1 MLVLARIG
9 LALAGIVCVTAA
21 AILDLEFVRRNVA
34 WDGVVTPEQAAAL
47 PAARLALASFGLLL
61 LAAAAFLER
70 ILAAPWLASLQ
81 RSRRR
86 MEWAAFLA
94 PVAIL
99 LTLAGYKLVRGP
111 GDPFYL
117 LAVREDSFAEG
128 LTALAFLGGCVV
140 SSMIVKKMYVA
151 RRYFLVTYYALIS
164 VFCLFVALEEVS
176 YGQRLFGFATPEPVA
191 ARNLQKDMTIHNLEA
206 VEALFFKLGPLVLGL
221 FGMLDL
227 VRLALRRWIDPR
239 RAEVLSF
246 MVPPWFLG
254 SWFAPIALFA
264 VYATFFWGQAALVEW
279 QDQEPIEA
287 LLALGFL
294 GFLWYN
300 LSRLRHGHPVL
311 GSSPTIA
318 EERS

>member
-1 MLVLARIG
+1 VLVLARIG
-9 LALAGIVCVTAA
+9 LALAGILCVTAA

-47 PAARLALASFGLLL
+47 PAARLALASFGVLL

-70 ILAAPWLASLQ
+70 ILAAPWLANLQ

-86 MEWAAFLA
+86 VEWTVFLA

-99 LTLAGYKLVRGP
+99 LALAGYKLVRGP

-117 LAVREDSFAEG
+117 LAVREDSFVEA
-128 LTALAFLGGCVV
+128 LTALAFLGGCVA
-140 SSMIVKKMYVA
+140 SSMIVKKMYLA

-206 VEALFFKLGPLVLGL
+206 VEALFFKLGPLALGL
-221 FGMLDL
+221 FGMLDF

-254 SWFAPIALFA
+254 SWFVPIALFA
-264 VYATFFWGQAALVEW
+264 VYAIFFWGQGALVEW
-279 QDQEPIEA
+279 QDQEPVEA

-300 LSRLRHGHPVL
+300 LSRLRRGHPVL
-311 GSSPTIA
+311 GTEPND
-318 EERS
+318 R

>member
-1 MLVLARIG
+1 MLALARIG
-9 LALAGIVCVTAA
+9 LALAGIGCLTTA
-21 AILDLEFVRRNVA
+21 AILDVEFVRSRVA

-47 PAARLALASFGLLL
+47 PAARLALASFGLVL
-61 LAAAAFLER
+61 LAAAAFLKR

-86 MEWAAFLA
+86 VEWAVFLA
-94 PVAIL
+94 PAVIL
-99 LTLAGYKLVRGP
+99 LALAGYKLVRGP

-128 LTALAFLGGCVV
+128 VTALAFLGGCVV
-140 SSMIVKKMYVA
+140 SSMIVKKMSVA
-151 RRYFLVTYYALIS
+151 RRYLLSVYYALIS

-206 VEALFFKLGPLVLGL
+206 VEVLFFRLGPLALGL
-221 FGMLDL
+221 FGMLDFI
-227 VRLALRRWIDPR
+227 RLALRRRIDPR

-254 SWFAPIALFA
+254 SWFVPIALFA

-287 LLALGFL
+287 LLALGFF

-300 LSRLRHGHPVL
+300 LSRLRRGHPVP